1 MDTALQMALQMGQA
15 GFEFLD
21 YTQEMGQQKVTD
33 GFLGTRRDT
42 HNTQQATSF
51 STTIPDGGK
60 DRRERTTALQTIQ
73 LYSGAYA
80 EPTLVP
86 GLRPS
91 WSPPVNGHARR
102 DRFCPHS
109 AAPSTTVVGV
119 GGGDVRK
126 RSESHHTSRGFALA
140 RPLALS
146 ALDTGAAVF
155 SAWCILDEGY

>member
-21 YTQEMGQQKVTD
+21 YTQEMGQQKDTD
-33 GFLGTRRDT
+33 GFLGTRRDS
-42 HNTQQATSF
+42 HNTQQATSV

-80 EPTLVP
+80 EPTLVR

-91 WSPPVNGHARR
+91 
-102 DRFCPHS
+102 
-109 AAPSTTVVGV
+109 
-119 GGGDVRK
+119 
-126 RSESHHTSRGFALA
+126 
-140 RPLALS
+140 
-146 ALDTGAAVF
+146 
-155 SAWCILDEGY
+155 